1 MNDKPYD
8 LKGDLPRGP
17 SPWKI
22 PDSYG
27 AGFNYQSPIELIQ
40 GNLQTQ
46 IENNCVKAVQSYGFN
61 VDKEELRKALEYD
74 RNQYDKGYA
83 AARKKYERP
92 TGHWCKTGQSFVNP
106 SKFRNY
112 CCSNCQWE
120 LDEHIRTEPNFCQNC
135 GADMRKDNRLTKE
148 QLENVWDSGYVKSEV
163 EDWYEEGD

>member
-27 AGFNYQSPIELIQ
+27 AGVNYQSPIELIQ

-61 VDKEELRKALEYD
+61 IDKEELRKALEYD
-74 RNQYDKGYA
+74 RDQYNKGYA
-83 AARKKYERP
+83 DARKTYERP
-92 TGHWCKTGQSFVNP
+92 PGEWIVTERGYEC
-106 SKFRNY
+106 SKCGALHVTDF
-112 CCSNCQWE
+112 
-120 LDEHIRTEPNFCQNC
+120 PFCHMC

>member
-1 MNDKPYD
+1 MNNDKPYD
-8 LKGDLPRGP
+8 LKGDLPREP
-17 SPWKI
+17 APWKI

-74 RNQYDKGYA
+74 RDQYNKGYA
-83 AARKKYERP
+83 DARERYKRP
-92 TGHWCKTGQSFVNP
+92 PGEWITKEHSIDY
-106 SKFRNY
+106 Y
-112 CCSNCQWE
+112 CSHCGE
-120 LDEHIRTEPNFCQNC
+120 RLDQCCENFCCHC

>member
-8 LKGDLPRGP
+8 R
-17 SPWKI
+17 KI

-74 RNQYDKGYA
+74 RNQYEKGYA
-83 AARKKYERP
+83 DARERY
-92 TGHWCKTGQSFVNP
+92 KRP
-106 SKFRNY
+106 SGEWIKAQGGYVRCNLCHKAGCFGY
-112 CCSNCQWE
+112 
-120 LDEHIRTEPNFCQNC
+120 NFCPNC

-148 QLENVWDSGYVKSEV
+148 QLENVWNSGYVKSEV

>member
-74 RNQYDKGYA
+74 RNQYEKGYA
-83 AARKKYERP
+83 DARERYKRPSGEWIKEEDGVRSKCSLCGFKYADY
-92 TGHWCKTGQSFVNP
+92 GILF
-106 SKFRNY
+106 
-112 CCSNCQWE
+112 
-120 LDEHIRTEPNFCQNC
+120 DFCPKC

>member
-22 PDSYG
+22 PDNYG

-74 RNQYDKGYA
+74 RNQYEKGYA
-83 AARKKYERP
+83 DALEKNERP
-92 TGHWCKTGQSFVNP
+92 RGEWIVTERGYECSKCGELHQSDYP
-106 SKFRNY
+106 
-112 CCSNCQWE
+112 
-120 LDEHIRTEPNFCQNC
+120 FCHMC